1 MTKRYKSTKRYET
14 LRQELSA
21 RAQFILSV
29 DGVFTELHA
38 GNYNSAFAKAKRLR
52 YQRDTNKRRPK
63 ELLNTSIVRIYK

>member
-1 MTKRYKSTKRYET
+1 MTKRYVT

-29 DGVFTELHA
+29 DNDF
-38 GNYNSAFAKAKRLR
+38 YDF
-52 YQRDTNKRRPK
+52 NKRRPK